1 MERYQQSWGT
11 VADDGGPGRDGAL
24 GRVPPPLP
32 TASGGLPW
40 ARLRRVTEHIQ
51 DNLGRDLRLAEL
63 SELVHMSPYH
73 FARLFKRS
81 TGVSPHRF
89 LLRRRIDRAMALLA
103 APGCSIAEVTGAV
116 GFRTA
121 SHFTTVFRR
130 ITGITPGAY
139 RAKGARTDRPGADGG
154 LNAAD

>member
-1 MERYQQSWGT
+1 MERYHQSLGT
-11 VADDGGPGRDGAL
+11 VADDGGPGRDGAP
-24 GRVPPPLP
+24 GWVPPPLPLP

-63 SELVHMSPYH
+63 SGLVHMSPYH

-103 APGCSIAEVTGAV
+103 APAV
-116 GFRTA
+116 PSPR
-121 SHFTTVFRR
+121 SPVR
-130 ITGITPGAY
+130 
-139 RAKGARTDRPGADGG
+139 
-154 LNAAD
+154 